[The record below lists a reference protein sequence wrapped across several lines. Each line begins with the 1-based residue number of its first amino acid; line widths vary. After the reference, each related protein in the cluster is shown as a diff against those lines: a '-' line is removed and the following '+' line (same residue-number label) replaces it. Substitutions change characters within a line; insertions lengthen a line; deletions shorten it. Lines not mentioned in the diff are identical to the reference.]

1 MELSILIAK
10 IISII
15 YISAGIGV
23 LIGTI
28 NFNNIITDLKN
39 SAALTY
45 IAGSI
50 GIILGMILIEY
61 HNIWVK
67 NWTILITI
75 ISWLFLIGGVTIVII
90 PKSLSIGKDLLLNHR
105 LVGIFM
111 IAFGIVF
118 GYFGFII

>member
-10 IISII
+10 IISVI
-15 YISAGIGV
+15 YISAGIGI

-28 NFNNIITDLKN
+28 NFNKIVTDLKN

-67 NWTILITI
+67 NWTVIITI
-75 ISWLFLIGGVTIVII
+75 ISWLFLIGGITIVIF
-90 PKSLSIGKDLLLNHR
+90 PKSLSLGKDLLLNHR
-105 LVGIFM
+105 LIGIFM

>member
-10 IISII
+10 IISVI

-23 LIGTI
+23 FIGTI
-28 NFNNIITDLKN
+28 NFNNIVTDLKN
-39 SAALTY
+39 STALTY
-45 IAGSI
+45 IAGSV
-50 GIILGMILIEY
+50 GIIIGMILIEY

-67 NWTILITI
+67 NWTVLITI

-105 LVGIFM
+105 LIGIFM

>member
-10 IISII
+10 IISVI

-28 NFNNIITDLKN
+28 NFNNIATDLKN

-45 IAGSI
+45 IASSV

-67 NWTILITI
+67 NWTVIITI
-75 ISWLFLIGGVTIVII
+75 ISWLFLIGGITIVIF
-90 PKSLSIGKDLLLNHR
+90 PKSLSLGKDLLLNHR
-105 LVGIFM
+105 LIGIFM

-118 GYFGFII
+118 GYFGFIF

>member
-10 IISII
+10 IISVI

-28 NFNNIITDLKN
+28 NFNSIVADLKN

-45 IAGSI
+45 IAGSV

-67 NWTILITI
+67 NWTVLITI
-75 ISWLFLIGGVTIVII
+75 ISWLFLLGGITIVIF
-90 PKSLSIGKDLLLNHR
+90 PKSLSFGKDLLLNY
-105 LVGIFM
+105 LLIGIFM
-111 IAFGIVF
+111 IVFGIVF

>member
-10 IISII
+10 IISVI

-28 NFNNIITDLKN
+28 NLNNIVTDLKN
-39 SAALTY
+39 SVALTY
-45 IAGSI
+45 IAGSV

-67 NWTILITI
+67 NWTMLITI
-75 ISWLFLIGGVTIVII
+75 ISWLFLIGGITIVIF
-90 PKSLSIGKDLLLNHR
+90 PKSLSFGKNLLLNHR
-105 LVGIFM
+105 LIGIFM

>member
-1 MELSILIAK
+1 MEFSLLIAK
-10 IISII
+10 IISVI

-28 NFNNIITDLKN
+28 NLNNMVTDLKN
-39 SAALTY
+39 SVALTY
-45 IAGSI
+45 IAGSV

-67 NWTILITI
+67 NWTVSITI
-75 ISWLFLIGGVTIVII
+75 ISWLLLIGGVTIVIF
-90 PKSLSIGKDLLLNHR
+90 PNSLSFGKDLLLNHR
-105 LVGIFM
+105 LIGIFM

-118 GYFGFII
+118 GYFGFIK

>member
-10 IISII
+10 IISVI
-15 YISAGIGV
+15 YISVGIGV

-28 NFNNIITDLKN
+28 NFNNIVTDLKN

-45 IAGSI
+45 IAGSV

-67 NWTILITI
+67 NWTVLITI
-75 ISWLFLIGGVTIVII
+75 ICWLFLIGGVTIVIF
-90 PKSLSIGKDLLLNHR
+90 PKSLSFGKDLLLNNR
-105 LVGIFM
+105 LIGIFM

-118 GYFGFII
+118 GYFGFIF

>member
-67 NWTILITI
+67 NWTVLITI